1 MNLEDFNKKVMPTKN
16 KLYRFAL
23 SYLKNEE
30 EAKDI
35 VQEVLLKVWNR
46 KVSLSFYRNIEA
58 WCMTLTKNL
67 SLDRIKSMQFQLSA
81 SRENLPDIASDAS
94 PYKETELNSTISMV
108 KTFID
113 NLPER
118 QRDIIHLRDVEGYT
132 YQEIAD
138 ILNLDVNQVKVY
150 LFRARKTV
158 KQKMLNLETHGA

>member
-1 MNLEDFNKKVMPTKN
+1 MPTKN

-35 VQEVLLKVWNR
+35 VQEVFLKVWNKR
-46 KVSLSFYRNIEA
+46 ASLGFYRNIEA

-67 SLDRIKSMQFQLSA
+67 SLDRIKSGHFQLSA
-81 SRENLPDIASDAS
+81 SGENLPDIAGNDS
-94 PYKETELNSTISMV
+94 PYRDTELNSTISLV
-108 KTFID
+108 RKFID
-113 NLPER
+113 NLPEK

-132 YQEIAD
+132 YQEIAG
-138 ILNLDVNQVKVY
+138 ILKLDVNQVKVN

-158 KQKMLNLETHGA
+158 KQKILNVETHGT

>member
-1 MNLEDFNKKVMPTKN
+1 MPTKN

-46 KVSLSFYRNIEA
+46 KVSLSFYRNIES

-67 SLDRIKSMQFQLSA
+67 SLDRIKSRQFQLNA
-81 SRENLPDIASDAS
+81 SRENLPDIASDDS

-118 QRDIIHLRDVEGYT
+118 QRDIMHLRDVEGYT

-138 ILNLDVNQVKVY
+138 ILKLDVNKVKVY

-158 KQKMLNLETHGA
+158 KQKMLNLETHGT

>member
-1 MNLEDFNKKVMPTKN
+1 MPTKN

-35 VQEVLLKVWNR
+35 VQEVLLKVWN
-46 KVSLSFYRNIEA
+46 KKASLSFYRNIEA

-67 SLDRIKSMQFQLSA
+67 SLDRIKSRQFQLSA
-81 SRENLPDIASDAS
+81 STENLPDIAGTDS
-94 PYKETELNSTISMV
+94 PYKETELNSTISLV
-108 KTFID
+108 KVFID
-113 NLPER
+113 NLPEK

-132 YQEIAD
+132 YQEIAG
-138 ILNLDVNQVKVY
+138 ILNLDVNQVKVN

-158 KQKMLNLETHGA
+158 KQKMLNLETHGT